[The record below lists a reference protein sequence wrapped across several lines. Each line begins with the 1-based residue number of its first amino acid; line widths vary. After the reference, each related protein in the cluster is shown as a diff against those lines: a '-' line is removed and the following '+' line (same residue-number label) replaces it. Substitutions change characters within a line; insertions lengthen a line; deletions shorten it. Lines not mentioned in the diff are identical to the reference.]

1 MHIVVMLTSLSVNT
15 LTCLSLL
22 LLLLSLNCAYLVTW
36 TLPLCLDRKVSVRSA
51 HSDSD
56 KAGVTV
62 FPPLFCTEDS
72 NKKGFAKIKKTF
84 ASPLVE
90 IRNGN
95 LASQIDYIWNQQKPK
110 PLGTPGGT
118 FLNQI
123 ICSRTTHSKSEPR
136 LLPFGAS
143 SHF

>member
-51 HSDSD
+51 HSDTD

-72 NKKGFAKIKKTF
+72 NQKRFAKKKTF

-95 LASQIDYIWNQQKPK
+95 LASQIDYIWNQRKPK
-110 PLGTPGGT
+110 PLGNPGGN

-136 LLPFGAS
+136 LLPSGAS